1 MPLYSFEGKA
11 PQVHPTA
18 FIAPTATLVGDVEVQ
33 AHASVWYGAVIR
45 ADFGRILL
53 QEGCN
58 VQDNSVLHGDTE
70 PSINIGRGAT
80 IAHLCVV
87 HGATVGEHALIGNG
101 STVQD
106 GCVIGARSL
115 IGVASLLTPGTII
128 PPDVLAMGAPATVR
142 GPLSEAAAFIIATNP
157 PAYRDL
163 AARHAAGITEL

>member
-1 MPLYSFEGKA
+1 MPLFSFEGKT

-18 FIAPTATLVGDVEVQ
+18 FIAPTAVLVGDVVVE
-33 AHASVWYGAVIR
+33 ANASVWYGAVIR
-45 ADFGRILL
+45 ADFGQIRL

-70 PSINIGRGAT
+70 PSIDIGPGAT

-87 HGATVGEHALIGNG
+87 HGATVGENALIGNG

-115 IGVASLLTPGTII
+115 IGVGSLLTPGTII
-128 PPDVLAMGAPATVR
+128 PPDVMAMGAPAKVR
-142 GPLSEAAAFIIATNP
+142 GPLSETAAFIIATNP
-157 PAYRDL
+157 PAYREL
-163 AARHAAGITEL
+163 AVRHAAGIVEV